1 MSLIINT
8 NNGPVY
14 NIDRSLVQIV
24 DGKMDSRP
32 MEVTPNRPIEKV
44 VAEEVQTKI
53 VPMACRQAV
62 DKVMAA
68 REIKGPNGVVLNA
81 QKQVIEAARLVD
93 MTSGANIA
101 VFMVAC
107 QMEDVFKRGVGTP
120 DVIRALIGLGIIP
133 YESEKEIGK
142 YSDAV
147 NKKLNGYSDSRTGK
161 VYAGL
166 SMDMKDWTYN
176 ADIDMARAIIKALK
190 ATK

>member
-32 MEVTPNRPIEKV
+32 METAPNRPIESV
-44 VAEEVQTKI
+44 VAEEVQAKI
-53 VPMACRQAV
+53 VPTACRQAV
-62 DKVMAA
+62 DKVMAV
-68 REIKGPNGVVLNA
+68 REIKSPNGVVLNA

-133 YESEKEIGK
+133 YEREKEIGK

-147 NKKLNGYSDSRTGK
+147 NKKLKGYSDSRTGK

-176 ADIDMARAIIKALK
+176 ADIDMARAIIKALR